1 MVRLLGIQIPDNQKI
16 EFALTMLY
24 GIGWTTSGKILDQV
38 KVEKNKK
45 IKDLTEEEIKKIIE
59 VIDKNYKIEG
69 ELKEKVI
76 EDIKRLREIGSYRGL
91 RHARNLPVRGQRT
104 RSHFRKN
111 RGKAVG
117 VAKKAK

>member
-45 IKDLTEEEIKKIIE
+45 
-59 VIDKNYKIEG
+59 NY
-69 ELKEKVI
+69 
-76 EDIKRLREIGSYRGL
+76 
-91 RHARNLPVRGQRT
+91 
-104 RSHFRKN
+104 RSN
-111 RGKAVG
+111 
-117 VAKKAK
+117 